1 MDWLRVQQTRRLRRP
16 PNMAKYFS
24 ERTMQRLQLRED
36 LSDRSFRRLL
46 RLELA
51 CNLSVSFHAYML
63 MRSYGEFS
71 TCDLLPVNE
80 AEQYV
85 DAMNRWCGTELSI
98 SNYYDTVRTST
109 DSSILY
115 YNYYK
120 DLQEIQ
126 KSSRYHLDL
135 SEQLFKELYEEYH
148 KYPLVEVMFFY
159 YSRICR
165 TLQSYMCNHLTYQEC
180 MDRIMNLKL
189 FENQRPMDSIMLKK
203 MIETGQK
210 WIKRYGELAQAQ
222 LNELEK
228 ETK

>member
-1 MDWLRVQQTRRLRRP
+1 
-16 PNMAKYFS
+16 
-24 ERTMQRLQLRED
+24 MQRLQLREN
-36 LSDRSFRRLL
+36 LSDRCFRRLL
-46 RLELA
+46 RLELV
-51 CNLSVSFHAYML
+51 CSLSVSFHAYML

-71 TCDLLPVNE
+71 TSDHLPVNE

-85 DAMNRWCGTELSI
+85 DAMNQWCGTELSI
-98 SNYYDTVRTST
+98 SDYYDTVRTST

-189 FENQRPMDSIMLKK
+189 FENQRPMDSTMLKK
-203 MIETGQK
+203 MIETGQQ

>member
-1 MDWLRVQQTRRLRRP
+1 
-16 PNMAKYFS
+16 
-24 ERTMQRLQLRED
+24 MQRLQLRED
-36 LSDRSFRRLL
+36 LSDRCFRRLL

-51 CNLSVSFHAYML
+51 CSLSVSFHAYML

-71 TCDLLPVNE
+71 TCDHLPVND
-80 AEQYV
+80 AEQFV
-85 DAMNRWCGTELSI
+85 DMLNQWCGTELSV
-98 SNYYDTVRTST
+98 SDYYDTVRTST
-109 DSSILY
+109 DMSIVY
-115 YNYYK
+115 YKYYK

>member
-1 MDWLRVQQTRRLRRP
+1 
-16 PNMAKYFS
+16 
-24 ERTMQRLQLRED
+24 MQRLQLREN
-36 LSDRSFRRLL
+36 LSDRCFRRLL
-46 RLELA
+46 RLELV
-51 CNLSVSFHAYML
+51 CSLSVSFHAYML

-71 TCDLLPVNE
+71 TCDHLPVNE

-85 DAMNRWCGTELSI
+85 DVMNQWCDTDLSI
-98 SNYYDTVRTST
+98 SDYYDAVRTST

-120 DLQEIQ
+120 ELQEIQ

-159 YSRICR
+159 YSRIYR

-189 FENQRPMDSIMLKK
+189 FENQRPMDSTMLKK
-203 MIETGQK
+203 MIETGQQ

>member
-1 MDWLRVQQTRRLRRP
+1 
-16 PNMAKYFS
+16 MAKFFT
-24 ERTMQRLQLRED
+24 ERTMQRIQLRED
-36 LSDRSFRRLL
+36 LSDRCFRRLL

-51 CNLSVSFHAYML
+51 YSLSMSFHAYLL

-71 TCDLLPVNE
+71 SSDPAPIND
-80 AEQYV
+80 AEQFV
-85 DAMNRWCGTELSI
+85 DMLNQWCGTELSI
-98 SNYYDTVRTST
+98 SDYYDTVRTST
-109 DSSILY
+109 DMSIVY
-115 YNYYK
+115 YKHYK

-159 YSRICR
+159 YSRISR
-165 TLQSYMCNHLTYQEC
+165 TLFSYMCKHLTYQEC

-189 FENQRPMDSIMLKK
+189 FENQRPMDSVMLKK

-222 LNELEK
+222 LDELEK
-228 ETK
+228 KK

>member
-1 MDWLRVQQTRRLRRP
+1 
-16 PNMAKYFS
+16 
-24 ERTMQRLQLRED
+24 MQRLQLRED
-36 LSDRSFRRLL
+36 LSDRCFRRLL

-51 CNLSVSFHAYML
+51 CSLSVSFHAYML

-71 TCDLLPVNE
+71 TCDHLPVNE

-85 DAMNRWCGTELSI
+85 DVMNQWCDTDLSI
-98 SNYYDTVRTST
+98 SDYYDAVRTST

-120 DLQEIQ
+120 ELQEIQ

-210 WIKRYGELAQAQ
+210 WIKRYGELAQVQ

>member
-1 MDWLRVQQTRRLRRP
+1 M
-16 PNMAKYFS
+16 K
-24 ERTMQRLQLRED
+24 RLQLRED
-36 LSDRSFRRLL
+36 LSDRCFRRLL

-51 CNLSVSFHAYML
+51 CSLSVSFHAYLL

-71 TCDLLPVNE
+71 TSETAPIND
-80 AEQYV
+80 AEQFV
-85 DAMNRWCGTELSI
+85 DMLNQWCGTELSI
-98 SNYYDTVRTST
+98 SDYYDTVRTRT
-109 DSSILY
+109 DMSIVY
-115 YNYYK
+115 YKYYK

>member
-1 MDWLRVQQTRRLRRP
+1 
-16 PNMAKYFS
+16 
-24 ERTMQRLQLRED
+24 MQRLQLRED
-36 LSDRSFRRLL
+36 LSDRCFRRLL

-51 CNLSVSFHAYML
+51 CSLSVSFHAYML

-85 DAMNRWCGTELSI
+85 DAMNQWRGTELSI
-98 SNYYDTVRTST
+98 SDYYDTVRTST

-120 DLQEIQ
+120 ELQKIQ

>member
-1 MDWLRVQQTRRLRRP
+1 
-16 PNMAKYFS
+16 
-24 ERTMQRLQLRED
+24 MQRLQLRED
-36 LSDRSFRRLL
+36 LSDRCFRRLL

-51 CNLSVSFHAYML
+51 CSLSVSFHAYML

-85 DAMNRWCGTELSI
+85 DAMNQWRGTELSI
-98 SNYYDTVRTST
+98 SDYYDTVRTST

-120 DLQEIQ
+120 ELQEIQ

-222 LNELEK
+222 LDEIEK
-228 ETK
+228 KK